1 MLLSWLLNA
10 GVKLPLTHLIATK
23 NMKLDQ
29 LKVGVRPP
37 TVSNHKW
44 TTANELELSQVSIP
58 KIRSARQLI
67 N

>member
-1 MLLSWLLNA
+1 
-10 GVKLPLTHLIATK
+10 
-23 NMKLDQ
+23 MKLDQ

-58 KIRSARQLI
+58 KITSARQLI